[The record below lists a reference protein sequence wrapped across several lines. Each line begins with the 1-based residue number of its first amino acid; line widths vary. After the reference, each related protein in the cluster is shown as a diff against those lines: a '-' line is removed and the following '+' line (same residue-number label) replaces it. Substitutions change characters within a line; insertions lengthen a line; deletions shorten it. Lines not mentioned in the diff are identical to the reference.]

1 MPDRAT
7 SESTIPTQRQEPST
21 AELLSHLSEQSSR
34 LVRDEIALL
43 RLEMNE
49 KAKRFG
55 LGAGLF
61 SAAGLLALYAF
72 GGLVA
77 TAILVLAL
85 AVPAWLSALIVTV
98 VLFAAAGIAAMVGK
112 KQVDQGMPPAPR
124 ETVESVQE
132 DVHTVQQ
139 SFKEGRS

>member
-1 MPDRAT
+1 MPEHT
-7 SESTIPTQRQEPST
+7 SQTASIPTQREEPST
-21 AELLSHLSEQSSR
+21 AELLGQLSEQSSR

-43 RLEMNE
+43 RLEMGE

-61 SAAGLLALYAF
+61 SAAGLLALYGVGA
-72 GGLVA
+72 LIA
-77 TAILVLAL
+77 TAIIVLAL

-98 VLFAAAGIAAMVGK
+98 VLFAAAGFAALIGK
-112 KQVDQGMPPAPR
+112 KQVDEGLPPAPQA
-124 ETVESVQE
+124 TVDSVQE